1 MSDNKIKCPNCGTAI
16 DVDEILNHQAEE
28 KYKKEFEEK
37 LRITNSQ
44 LQKEKDIIL
53 TEKQRLEDWKKS
65 EKENYEKEREK
76 IRLEEAEKSRKKIE
90 EERLKITAEQSK
102 NIAEKY
108 ELDLKKLQEENTL
121 RKEENQALK
130 NQRLEL
136 LKKEEALEE
145 EKKNFDL
152 KLQEQKK
159 AVKDE
164 LEIKIKLEKDAEIDL
179 IKKEFKLREEQ
190 QAKLIDEM
198 KRKAEQGSMQLQ
210 GEVQELALESL
221 LKEAFPFDLIEEVG
235 KGVRG
240 ADCIQIV
247 RNNFGQP
254 CGKIIYESKR
264 TQRFSND
271 WIEKLK
277 IDMRAQNADIAV
289 IVTQEMPKDMLQFG
303 EKNGIW
309 ICTYEEIRAL
319 VHVFR
324 NSILK
329 VFAVTKSQENKGDKI
344 QLLYDY
350 LTSREFGEQW
360 KAIREGFLAM
370 KHSIDTERNAME
382 KLWKARE
389 KQLEKILL
397 NASHI
402 SGSVEGIAGMEHIDL
417 NLLDE

>member
-1 MSDNKIKCPNCGTAI
+1 MNDNKIKCPNCGTAI

-28 KYKKEFEEK
+28 KYKKAFEQKLQHSNSEIIKQKEAFALQQKEFEEK
-37 LRITNSQ
+37 
-44 LQKEKDIIL
+44 KA
-53 TEKQRLEDWKKS
+53 
-65 EKENYEKEREK
+65 KENELFQK
-76 IRLEEAEKSRKKIE
+76 RLDQKIE
-90 EERLKITAEQSK
+90 EEKLKITKEQSLK
-102 NIAEKY
+102 IKEEFELNI
-108 ELDLKKLQEENTL
+108 KKLEEENAL
-121 RKEENQALK
+121 RKEENQILK

-136 LKKEEALEE
+136 LKKEETLEE
-145 EKKNFDL
+145 DKKNFDL

-159 AVKDE
+159 ILREE
-164 LEIKIKLEKDAEIDL
+164 LELKIKNEKNTEIEL
-179 IKKEFKLREEQ
+179 IKKEFKIREEQ
-190 QAKLIDEM
+190 QTKLIDEM
-198 KRKAEQGSMQLQ
+198 KRKADQGSMQLQ
-210 GEVQELALESL
+210 GEVQELALEAL

-240 ADCIQIV
+240 ADCIQTV

-264 TQRFSND
+264 TQKFSND

-277 IDMRAQNADIAV
+277 VDMRAQNADIAV
-289 IVTQEMPKDMLQFG
+289 IVTQEMPKEMDHYG

-309 ICTYEEIRAL
+309 ICTYAEVKAL

-329 VFAVTKSQENKGDKI
+329 VFAVTKSQDNKGDKMH
-344 QLLYDY
+344 LLYDY
-350 LTSREFGEQW
+350 LTSNEFGEQW
-360 KAIREGFLAM
+360 KAIREGFLSM

-382 KLWKARE
+382 KLWKSRE

-402 SGSVEGIAGMEHIDL
+402 SGSIEGIAGMENFDM
-417 NLLDE
+417 NLLEE

>member
-1 MSDNKIKCPNCGTAI
+1 MSENKIKCPNCGTQI
-16 DVDEILNHQAEE
+16 DIDEVLNHQAEE

-37 LRITNSQ
+37 LRNSNAE
-44 LQKEKDIIL
+44 LQKQKESIAIQQKEFEEK
-53 TEKQRLEDWKKS
+53 KA
-65 EKENYEKEREK
+65 KENELFLERIEKERQRIAKEEMEK
-76 IRLEEAEKSRKKIE
+76 ANQKAKEEFELSIKKLEE
-90 EERLKITAEQSK
+90 
-102 NIAEKY
+102 
-108 ELDLKKLQEENTL
+108 ENAA

-145 EKKNFDL
+145 DRKNFEL

-159 AVKDE
+159 SLKEE
-164 LEIKIKLEKDAEIDL
+164 LELKIKQEKDSEIEL
-179 IKKEFKLREEQ
+179 LRKEFKLREEQ

-210 GEVQELALESL
+210 GESMELALEAL

-240 ADCIQIV
+240 ADCIQTV

-264 TQRFSND
+264 TQAFSNE

-277 IDMRAQNADIAV
+277 SDMRAQNADIAI
-289 IVTQEMPKDMLQFG
+289 IVTQTMPKDMEQFG

-309 ICTYEEIRAL
+309 ICTYNEVRAL
-319 VHVFR
+319 AHVLR
-324 NSILK
+324 SSILK
-329 VFAVTKSQENKGDKI
+329 VFAVSKSQENKGDKMH
-344 QLLYDY
+344 LLYDY
-350 LTSREFGEQW
+350 LTSNEFGEQW
-360 KAIREGFLAM
+360 KAVREGFLAM
-370 KHSIDTERNAME
+370 RHSIDTERAQME

-389 KQLEKILL
+389 KQLDKILL

-402 SGSVEGIAGMEHIDL
+402 SGSVEGIAGTENIDIKL
-417 NLLDE
+417 IEE

>member
-1 MSDNKIKCPNCGTAI
+1 MNDNKIKCPNCGTAI

-28 KYKKEFEEK
+28 KYKKEFEQK
-37 LRITNSQ
+37 LQHSNAEI
-44 LQKEKDIIL
+44 LKQKEEFAKQQKEFE
-53 TEKQRLEDWKKS
+53 EKKAKENELFQKRLEQKS
-65 EKENYEKEREK
+65 EELKEK
-76 IRLEEAEKSRKKIE
+76 ITREQSLKIKEEFELNIKKLEE
-90 EERLKITAEQSK
+90 
-102 NIAEKY
+102 
-108 ELDLKKLQEENTL
+108 ENAA

-145 EKKNFDL
+145 DKKNFEL

-159 AVKDE
+159 FVKEE
-164 LEIKIKLEKDAEIDL
+164 LELKLKQEKDTEIEL
-179 IKKEFKLREEQ
+179 IRKEFKIKEEQ

-198 KRKAEQGSMQLQ
+198 KRKSEQGSMQLQ
-210 GEVQELALESL
+210 GEIMELALEGL

-240 ADCIQIV
+240 ADCMQII
-247 RNNFGQP
+247 RNNFGQV

-264 TQRFSND
+264 TQAFSND

-277 IDMRAQNADIAV
+277 TDMRAQNADIAV
-289 IVTQEMPKDMLQFG
+289 IVTQTMPKDLDQFG

-309 ICTYEEIRAL
+309 ICTYAEVRAL
-319 VHVFR
+319 AHVLR

-329 VFAVTKSQENKGDKI
+329 VFSVTKSQDNKGDKMH
-344 QLLYDY
+344 LLYDY
-350 LTSREFGEQW
+350 LTSSEFGEQW
-360 KAIREGFLAM
+360 KAIREGFLSM

-382 KLWKARE
+382 KLWKSRE

-402 SGSVEGIAGMEHIDL
+402 SGSIEGIAGMENFDM
-417 NLLDE
+417 NLLEE